1 MTRAELHE
9 ILDALPEADL
19 PAAEDALRHLS
30 TAGASYTIDQ
40 APIDDEPDDDD
51 HDGQL
56 AQARQDAAHGR
67 GITTDELRR
76 RLNLPA

>member
-19 PAAEDALRHLS
+19 PAAEEALRQLGA
-30 TAGASYTIDQ
+30 AGTLYTLDR

-56 AQARQDAAHGR
+56 TQARQDAVHGH
-67 GITTDELRR
+67 GTTTDELRR